1 MLSCDSVRA
10 WCVWP
15 GWRWLMA
22 SSQQGTGAYPR
33 VTFWGVRGTLPV
45 TGYGSL
51 RYGGNTS
58 CISVEFADGGLFIFD
73 AGSGIKSFSDALKR
87 AGRQAI
93 RARIFISHPHID
105 HIQALPFFQ
114 PLFVPGNEFDVLGP
128 AQQEKGMRELIA
140 GQMDGVYFP
149 VTLHEFAAHVTY
161 TNIEQGDYRIDGVNV
176 RTLRLNHPGH
186 CLGYRL
192 DCGDAVFCYVT
203 DNELYPPDSPDYDPV
218 YRAHLADFV
227 RGADYLVTDTTYMD
241 DEYADGKQHWG
252 HSSVSEV
259 VALAD
264 RAQVKTLCIFH
275 HDPDQDDAAIDR
287 KLAFA
292 QKRLK
297 ELKSDTRVIA
307 PAAGDQLFL
316 GPEA

>member
-1 MLSCDSVRA
+1 MGMHS
-10 WCVWP
+10 P
-15 GWRWLMA
+15 PFP
-22 SSQQGTGAYPR
+22 Q

-45 TGYGSL
+45 TGRGSL

-87 AGRQAI
+87 AGRKHI
-93 RARIFISHPHID
+93 KARIFISHPHID
-105 HIQALPFFQ
+105 HIQALPFFT
-114 PLFVPGNEFDVLGP
+114 PLFVQGNVFDVLGP
-128 AQQEKGMRELIA
+128 AQQDKGMRELIA

-149 VTLHEFAAHVTY
+149 VTLNEFAASVTY
-161 TNIEQGDYRIDGVNV
+161 TNLEQGDYEFDGVRM

-192 DCGDAVFCYVT
+192 ECGGAVFCYVT
-203 DNELYPPDSPDYDPV
+203 DNELYPPDSPDYDEA
-218 YRAHLADFV
+218 YRQRLADFV

-259 VALAD
+259 VALAH
-264 RAQVKTLCIFH
+264 RADIKTLCIFH
-275 HDPDQDDAAIDR
+275 HDPDQDDDAIDR

-292 QKRLK
+292 RAQMAQLG
-297 ELKSDTRVIA
+297 SSTRVIA
-307 PAAGDQLFL
+307 PAAGDQLDL
-316 GPEA
+316 SPT

>member
-1 MLSCDSVRA
+1 MGMHS
-10 WCVWP
+10 P
-15 GWRWLMA
+15 PFP
-22 SSQQGTGAYPR
+22 Q

-45 TGYGSL
+45 TGRGSL

-87 AGRQAI
+87 AGRKHI
-93 RARIFISHPHID
+93 KARIFISHPHID
-105 HIQALPFFQ
+105 HIQALPFFT
-114 PLFVPGNEFDVLGP
+114 PLFVQGNVFDVLGP
-128 AQQEKGMRELIA
+128 AQQDKGMRELIA

-149 VTLHEFAAHVTY
+149 VTLNEFAASVTY
-161 TNIEQGDYRIDGVNV
+161 TNLEQGDYEFDGARM

-192 DCGDAVFCYVT
+192 ECGGAVFCYVT
-203 DNELYPPDSPDYDPV
+203 DNELYPPDSPDYDEA
-218 YRAHLADFV
+218 YRQRLADFV

-259 VALAD
+259 VALAH
-264 RAQVKTLCIFH
+264 RADIKTLCIFH
-275 HDPDQDDAAIDR
+275 HDPDQDDDAIDR

-292 QKRLK
+292 RAQMAQLG
-297 ELKSDTRVIA
+297 SSTRVIA
-307 PAAGDQLFL
+307 PAAGDQLDL
-316 GPEA
+316 SPT

>member
-1 MLSCDSVRA
+1 MGMHS
-10 WCVWP
+10 P
-15 GWRWLMA
+15 PFP
-22 SSQQGTGAYPR
+22 Q

-45 TGYGSL
+45 TGRGSL

-87 AGRQAI
+87 AGRKHI
-93 RARIFISHPHID
+93 KARIFISHPHID
-105 HIQALPFFQ
+105 HIQALPFFT
-114 PLFVPGNEFDVLGP
+114 PLFVQGNVFDVLGP
-128 AQQEKGMRELIA
+128 AQQDKGMRELIA

-149 VTLHEFAAHVTY
+149 VTLNEFAASVTY
-161 TNIEQGDYRIDGVNV
+161 TNLEQGDYEFDGVRM

-192 DCGDAVFCYVT
+192 ECGGAVFCYVT
-203 DNELYPPDSPDYDPV
+203 DNELYPPDSPDYDEA
-218 YRAHLADFV
+218 YRQRLADFV

-259 VALAD
+259 VALAH
-264 RAQVKTLCIFH
+264 RADIKTLCIFH
-275 HDPDQDDAAIDR
+275 HDPDQDDDAIDR

-292 QKRLK
+292 RAQMAQLG
-297 ELKSDTRVIA
+297 SSTRVIA
-307 PAAGDQLFL
+307 PAAGDQLDL
-316 GPEA
+316 SST

>member
-1 MLSCDSVRA
+1 MGMHS
-10 WCVWP
+10 P
-15 GWRWLMA
+15 PFP
-22 SSQQGTGAYPR
+22 Q

-45 TGYGSL
+45 TGRGSL

-87 AGRQAI
+87 AGRKHI
-93 RARIFISHPHID
+93 KARIFISHPHID
-105 HIQALPFFQ
+105 HIQALPFFT
-114 PLFVPGNEFDVLGP
+114 PLFVQGNVFDVLGP
-128 AQQEKGMRELIA
+128 AQQDKGMRELIA

-149 VTLHEFAAHVTY
+149 VTLNEFAASVTY
-161 TNIEQGDYRIDGVNV
+161 TNLEQGDYEFDGVRM

-192 DCGDAVFCYVT
+192 ECGGAVFCYVT
-203 DNELYPPDSPDYDPV
+203 DNELYPPDSPDYDEA
-218 YRAHLADFV
+218 YRQRLVDFV

-259 VALAD
+259 VALAH
-264 RAQVKTLCIFH
+264 RADIKTLCIFH
-275 HDPDQDDAAIDR
+275 HDPDQDDDAIDR

-292 QKRLK
+292 RAQMAQLG
-297 ELKSDTRVIA
+297 SSTRVIA
-307 PAAGDQLFL
+307 PAAGDQLDL
-316 GPEA
+316 SPT